1 MYLYRGR
8 YQSLPSSGVSVER
21 IEDIGKVVME
31 FSEMDNER
39 NLTHVATVLP
49 VQQLEDVYPLQK
61 WLGDPKSSRVHWIMN

>member
-8 YQSLPSSGVSVER
+8 YQSLPSSGVPVDR
-21 IEDIGKVVME
+21 TEDIGKVVME

-39 NLTHVATVLP
+39 NLTHVATVLA
-49 VQQLEDVYPLQK
+49 VQQLEDVYPRQK